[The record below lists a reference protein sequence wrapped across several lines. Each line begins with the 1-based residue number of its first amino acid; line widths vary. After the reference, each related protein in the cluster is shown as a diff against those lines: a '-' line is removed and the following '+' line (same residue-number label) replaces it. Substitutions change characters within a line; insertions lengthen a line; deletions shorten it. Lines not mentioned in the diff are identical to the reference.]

1 MNGLDCLKWL
11 VPGDTDASWQ
21 RMTDA
26 AAGMGF
32 DKVVLIVLP
41 FSGASFDLARKWS
54 SGVPGWTALYRQRQ
68 FDRVDPMLRHCF
80 RSALPLVWDDA
91 LFALPEQRPCYEAAA
106 AYGMRS
112 GVVLPVRGAK
122 GEVGM
127 LLCASTD
134 ELAATREHCDRHLAA
149 LTLLRD
155 VACEAIAGTRCHAP
169 PDSVPRLSRREVEC
183 LRWHAAGKTSWEIGH
198 ILNVTES
205 CINFHFMNI
214 RRKFNVSRRHEA
226 VLRAVEWGLISIS
239 DVTVPT

>member
-1 MNGLDCLKWL
+1 
-11 VPGDTDASWQ
+11 
-21 RMTDA
+21 
-26 AAGMGF
+26 
-32 DKVVLIVLP
+32 
-41 FSGASFDLARKWS
+41 
-54 SGVPGWTALYRQRQ
+54 
-68 FDRVDPMLRHCF
+68 
-80 RSALPLVWDDA
+80 
-91 LFALPEQRPCYEAAA
+91 
-106 AYGMRS
+106 
-112 GVVLPVRGAK
+112 
-122 GEVGM
+122 M

>member
-1 MNGLDCLKWL
+1 
-11 VPGDTDASWQ
+11 
-21 RMTDA
+21 
-26 AAGMGF
+26 
-32 DKVVLIVLP
+32 
-41 FSGASFDLARKWS
+41 
-54 SGVPGWTALYRQRQ
+54 
-68 FDRVDPMLRHCF
+68 MLRHCF

-205 CINFHFMNI
+205 CIHEHPPQVQRVTSARSRAARGRVGADQHL
-214 RRKFNVSRRHEA
+214 RRDRADLMRARR
-226 VLRAVEWGLISIS
+226 RASGRE
-239 DVTVPT
+239 TR